1 MWIVWKKS
9 EDIYIQYF
17 ARPVSSWTHHRLLW
31 CWWFR
36 CMART
41 TENIRRRQRIRW
53 RARHRLTFYALG
65 IRYTI
70 HTYIT
75 FHLIIFEPRSAIN
88 LICHLKAADPCVW
101 RCYCTVI
108 IWWLCVVVSLAKCS
122 RGFFFSP
129 LSLSANWCARH
140 CSRTKKVNYPF
151 SDDGAQ
157 SPLPPPW
164 YLLLCWWCLCACYLC
179 IVGLNVSLGPHDA
192 WYEAYLYVCARYVDI
207 RDTI

>member
-1 MWIVWKKS
+1 MSIPKQLAKQHLFIGFDRLKQLNDRLIVWIVWKKS

-108 IWWLCVVVSLAKCS
+108 IWWLCVLVSLAKGS
-122 RGFFFSP
+122 RGLFFL
-129 LSLSANWCARH
+129 LSRSLRIGALGIAVERKKLITRSLMMARSRH
-140 CSRTKKVNYPF
+140 CRRLGIYCYVG
-151 SDDGAQ
+151 GACAHAI
-157 SPLPPPW
+157 
-164 YLLLCWWCLCACYLC
+164 YALL
-179 IVGLNVSLGPHDA
+179 V
-192 WYEAYLYVCARYVDI
+192 
-207 RDTI
+207 